1 MTTTKIQDFGEKIGG
16 AKKDFFSNVKDIDF
30 NSLNAAALK
39 NVKKKSVWSE
49 PNFKDLISNGT
60 SRKVAM
66 YIKLVRDA
74 VPASPGYKNY
84 MSIETL
90 RTTGKNYVEFISDI
104 RDSAMALKTEDDIK
118 NFYDSTIKKY
128 LDFPFG
134 RPTLNSLS
142 HGFLN
147 NKLFHIAMYYDR
159 INLEAEIIKNRFCLT
174 PEETEFYG
182 DKPSTNRKN
191 RKPAKQRFNPVL
203 SGELVRTGEDYRH
216 GRNVTGD
223 DFMKVFGFRGG
234 EFGNWVNE
242 KERQA
247 SMNYAFDALI
257 DLAKTLDIATTD
269 ISLGGKLAIA
279 FGSRGRGSAAA
290 HYEPDR
296 EVINLT
302 KIRGAGSLSH
312 EWAHALDDIVGKK
325 LGIERFMTEVPNSS
339 ALPEPMK
346 QILLDMQ
353 YRHATDEEIQENINK
368 STSLLKNCLY
378 RYFGSLL
385 TLSYRKEINTIVD
398 KMVDTIVEAR
408 RSGDSRPVSEL
419 SDQAINDI
427 KTLSDRIGKPADSAV
442 IQSFSTTARRISS
455 VVNNRSGLVKSDYE
469 KNSEAFGKT
478 YAKSDNGYWESN
490 IEMFARA
497 FATYSLD
504 KLGPNRCDYLNG
516 HVECAYTIQ
525 NDGTK
530 VCAYPIGEER
540 KKLNQDFDSLISW
553 LKEKEILH
561 KYEPYTETVQE
572 EKQVNIP
579 SFGSAGKDV
588 VYQEVT
594 RGSIVQFALF

>member
-368 STSLLKNCLY
+368 STSLLKHCLY

-516 HVECAYTIQ
+516 HAECAYTIQ

>member
-74 VPASPGYKNY
+74 APASPGYKNY

-516 HVECAYTIQ
+516 HAECAYTIQ

>member
-257 DLAKTLDIATTD
+257 DLSKTLDIATTD

-516 HVECAYTIQ
+516 HAECAYTIQ

>member
-516 HVECAYTIQ
+516 HAECAYTIQ

-572 EKQVNIP
+572 EKQVNSP

>member
-353 YRHATDEEIQENINK
+353 YRHTTDEEIQENINK

-516 HVECAYTIQ
+516 HAECAYTIQ